1 MSKVPAIFII
11 VRTLFFVS
19 TNCVKLLH
27 FCVFLVSLI
36 GRSSHIKLEKDKQGE
51 GIMTQIIID
60 KNIVFYGEK
69 DEWKGAHIAA
79 DSVRRDMRY
88 IFGEKPQRLEA
99 LDPSTETAVIYG
111 TIGKSRWINELEKQG
126 ALNLEKVRGKWEV
139 YQFQIVKNVFPQ
151 VENAIVIVG
160 SDKRGTIYGLYHLS
174 ELLGVSP
181 LIQWNHVWPAKRDT
195 IVLDESANVTT
206 KEPSVRY
213 RGFFINDEW
222 PAFGT
227 WAEKHFGGI
236 NAKCYAQIF
245 ELLLR
250 LKGNYLWPAMW
261 ASNFSLDGPGL
272 ASAQLAD
279 DMGVVMGTS
288 HHEPCMRA
296 GAEYGMMRG
305 KDSPYG
311 DAG

>member
-1 MSKVPAIFII
+1 
-11 VRTLFFVS
+11 
-19 TNCVKLLH
+19 
-27 FCVFLVSLI
+27 
-36 GRSSHIKLEKDKQGE
+36 
-51 GIMTQIIID
+51 MTQIIID

-79 DSVRRDMRY
+79 DSVRRDMCY
-88 IFGEKPQRLEA
+88 IFGEKPQRQ
-99 LDPSTETAVIYG
+99 ETLGQSLKTVVIYG

-181 LIQWNHVWPAKRDT
+181 LIRWNHVWPAKRDT

-213 RGFFINDEW
+213 RGFF
-222 PAFGT
+222 
-227 WAEKHFGGI
+227 
-236 NAKCYAQIF
+236 YQ
-245 ELLLR
+245 
-250 LKGNYLWPAMW
+250 
-261 ASNFSLDGPGL
+261 
-272 ASAQLAD
+272 
-279 DMGVVMGTS
+279 
-288 HHEPCMRA
+288 
-296 GAEYGMMRG
+296 
-305 KDSPYG
+305 
-311 DAG
+311 